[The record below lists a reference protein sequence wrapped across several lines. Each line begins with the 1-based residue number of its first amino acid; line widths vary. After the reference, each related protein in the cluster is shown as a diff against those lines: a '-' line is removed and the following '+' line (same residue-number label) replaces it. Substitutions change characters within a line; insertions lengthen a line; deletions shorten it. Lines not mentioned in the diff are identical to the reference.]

1 MRRFPAL
8 PVLACLLLAPWARAE
23 DRPARAPGP
32 WGFETTLGL
41 NLSQSAFSS
50 NWAGGDDGSLVWV
63 LSSRSRAERQF
74 SPTFLWTNALDV
86 AYGQTAKQTQAAD
99 GSGRRWDRPDKTT
112 DEIALRSVARWTLG
126 GVVDPYTAL
135 EVQSQF
141 RDQSDARGTLL
152 WNPVRIKASAG
163 AARVLWRDAD
173 GQALTRLGFA
183 FRETFA
189 RSFSDALG
197 LRQEH
202 FSSQDGGLEWQTELK
217 RPLLEKKVL
226 LTSSLRAF
234 QPVLYS
240 RADALDRVDRA
251 LRLAYPGRESVAGFW
266 RATDLD
272 WQTDFSAQITKGLG
286 VQLTVQW
293 VYDKFDAAA
302 LVDPALAESG
312 DPAVRAA
319 YAAQVD
325 KNVRKAGQ
333 FREVLAVAI
342 TYRLF

>member
-1 MRRFPAL
+1 
-8 PVLACLLLAPWARAE
+8 
-23 DRPARAPGP
+23 
-32 WGFETTLGL
+32 
-41 NLSQSAFSS
+41 
-50 NWAGGDDGSLVWV
+50 
-63 LSSRSRAERQF
+63 
-74 SPTFLWTNALDV
+74 
-86 AYGQTAKQTQAAD
+86 
-99 GSGRRWDRPDKTT
+99 
-112 DEIALRSVARWTLG
+112 
-126 GVVDPYTAL
+126 
-135 EVQSQF
+135 
-141 RDQSDARGTLL
+141 
-152 WNPVRIKASAG
+152 
-163 AARVLWRDAD
+163 LWRDAD
-173 GQALTRLGFA
+173 GQVLTRLGFA

-197 LRQEH
+197 LRQAH
-202 FSSQDGGLEWQTELK
+202 FTSQDGGFEWQTELK

-226 LTSSLRAF
+226 VTSSLRAF

-240 RADALDRVDRA
+240 RADALDRVDAA
-251 LRLAYPGRESVAGFW
+251 LRQAYPGRESVAGFW

-302 LVDPALAESG
+302 LVDPTLAESG